1 MQMEARQYREMTLTP
16 ITEGL
21 TQTKLIDCE
30 KYVEGYAAKY
40 DPYVLWEEDDG
51 PIYEQFLREAF
62 DGTDMS
68 DIIFQL
74 NHSGR
79 VYARTG
85 NGSLVVQ
92 LDDTG
97 ILTGADLGR
106 TASAESIYDDI
117 NAGMLTKM
125 SWGFYTGSYGKDY
138 YYDAKTRTI
147 VHRHVPRI
155 FDVSVVALPANED
168 TSINARSFCDDV
180 AERMREERKKYLDSL
195 KSKTITKIKITEV
208 EK

>member
-1 MQMEARQYREMTLTP
+1 MALTP

-21 TQTKLIDCE
+21 TQTKLINCK

-40 DPYVLWEEDDG
+40 EPYVLWEEDDG

-117 NAGMLTKM
+117 TAGMLTKM
-125 SWGFYTGSYGKDY
+125 SWGFYPGSYGKDY

-147 VHRHVPRI
+147 VHRHVPCI

-180 AERMREERKKYLDSL
+180 AEKMREERKKYLDSL